1 MLNYIEENQI
11 VTLSMNDGKA
21 NAVSHAFVDD
31 MNKALDQAEGSAKAI
46 IIEGMPGKVLSRDL
60 ILRSSKKGLKPPQH
74 W

>member
-31 MNKALDQAEGSAKAI
+31 MNKALDQAKALQ
-46 IIEGMPGKVLSRDL
+46 K
-60 ILRSSKKGLKPPQH
+60 RSY
-74 W
+74 

>member
-1 MLNYIEENQI
+1 MLNYKEENQV

-46 IIEGMPGKVLSRDL
+46 IVRIAS
-60 ILRSSKKGLKPPQH
+60 QA
-74 W
+74 